1 MIASYFIAC
10 LMSLAVSSA
19 TGLGVLIMGTLFP
32 VMVNVGISRSS
43 AAAICASPAAIILS
57 PTSGDVVL
65 AAKAAEMSLIDFA
78 FKTTLPISIAAIIG
92 IAIAHF
98 FWQRYLDKKE
108 NISYETLDVAEI
120 TTTAPTFYALLPFT
134 PIIGVLV
141 FDGKWG
147 PQLHIITI
155 LVICMLLA
163 AALESMRGFNT
174 QNVFSGLEV
183 AWRGMADAFAG
194 VVMLLVAAGVFTQG
208 LSTIGFIQNLI
219 SIATSFSSASIIL
232 MLVLVILTML
242 AAMTTGSGNAP
253 FYAFVEMLPKLA
265 HSSGINPAYLS
276 IPMLQASNL
285 GRTISPVSGVVV
297 AVSGMA
303 KISPFEVVKRMSV
316 PVMIGLLIVIIAT
329 AIIVPSTSFSVTG
342 G

>member
-1 MIASYFIAC
+1 M
-10 LMSLAVSSA
+10 
-19 TGLGVLIMGTLFP
+19 
-32 VMVNVGISRSS
+32 
-43 AAAICASPAAIILS
+43 
-57 PTSGDVVL
+57 
-65 AAKAAEMSLIDFA
+65 
-78 FKTTLPISIAAIIG
+78 
-92 IAIAHF
+92 
-98 FWQRYLDKKE
+98 
-108 NISYETLDVAEI
+108 LDVAEI
-120 TTTAPTFYALLPFT
+120 TTTAPAFYALLPFT
-134 PIIGVLV
+134 PIIGVLI

-163 AALESMRGFNT
+163 AVLEFVRGFNT

-183 AWRGMADAFAG
+183 AYRGMADAFAG
-194 VVMLLVAAGVFTQG
+194 VVMLLVAAGVFAQG
-208 LSTIGFIQNLI
+208 LSTIGFIQSLI
-219 SIATSFSSASIIL
+219 SIATSFGSASIIL

-253 FYAFVEMLPKLA
+253 FYAFVEMIPKLA

-297 AVSGMA
+297 AVAGMA
-303 KISPFEVVKRMSV
+303 KISPFEVVKRTSV
-316 PVMIGLLIVIIAT
+316 PVIVGLLIVIIAT
-329 AIIVPSTSFSVTG
+329 EIMVPGASSAVTG